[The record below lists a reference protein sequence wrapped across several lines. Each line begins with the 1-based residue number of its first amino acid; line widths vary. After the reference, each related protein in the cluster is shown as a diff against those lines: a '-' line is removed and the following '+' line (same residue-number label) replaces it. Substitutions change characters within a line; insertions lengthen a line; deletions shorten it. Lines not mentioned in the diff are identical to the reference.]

1 MIRLSVRASPVMP
14 TIAAITFN
22 PIIRYHY
29 QRHLNNHKPQ
39 MVALMACMK
48 KLLLMARAILIS
60 RQPFNP
66 NLKPLT

>member
-1 MIRLSVRASPVMP
+1 M
-14 TIAAITFN
+14 N

-29 QRHLNNHKPQ
+29 ERHLNNHKPK

-48 KLLLMARAILIS
+48 KLLLMAQAILIS
-60 RQPFNP
+60 QQPFNP